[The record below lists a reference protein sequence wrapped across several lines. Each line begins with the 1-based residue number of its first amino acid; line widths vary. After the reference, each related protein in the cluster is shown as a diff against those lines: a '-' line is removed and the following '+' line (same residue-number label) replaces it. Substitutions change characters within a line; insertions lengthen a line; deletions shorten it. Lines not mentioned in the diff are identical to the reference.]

1 MTAKFNR
8 PNNGVTVMRSGHKPL
23 RTTAELAAEFGVSA
37 QSLARFLLTSEIK
50 PMMTKDVCICVTPRA
65 MRFITRAS
73 IMIMCW
79 FRLDSS
85 SNKYRKTTTEN

>member
-50 PMMTKDVCICVTPRA
+50 PMMTKR
-65 MRFITRAS
+65 
-73 IMIMCW
+73 
-79 FRLDSS
+79 
-85 SNKYRKTTTEN
+85 SNGSVKGTWYAPAEVRTWWKQRSAA